1 MLQTAEDPVTLEKVD
16 QGEEMPLSG
25 LVMYAC
31 VSVCAQENTHTHCM
45 YVQTHTHIALT
56 QT

>member
-31 VSVCAQENTHTHCM
+31 VSVCAQENTHTL
-45 YVQTHTHIALT
+45 YVQTRAHIALT